1 MDIIQLID
9 SGFKIE
15 NLFNY
20 PVPENSIICL
30 YSKEKDICI
39 TNKDGLISIT
49 RKLLKEDEE
58 TISYENR
65 YKEYSIY
72 IGSYRSDIEK
82 ELKKLKISILFSDL
96 LVLSLSGI
104 LGYLVSGRFLKP
116 IKKRI
121 DKLNQT
127 MQIISHDLRTTLSII
142 DTNIYILKLKGE
154 CQSGKLSN
162 IERSISYMKNLI
174 KNIDYLTEKMPTKR
188 EDVNINRLIREILE
202 KYSSLISQK
211 ELKVNI
217 TENENLILNGDYTD
231 FEVLFTNLIDNAIKY
246 NQIKGSIEIQIEKN
260 KISIKNT
267 GHPIKDKKK
276 IFEKYYREE
285 NFGTIEGI
293 GLGLSIVRNIC
304 KTYNMSITVKTENNY
319 NEFTISKSGGL

>member
-1 MDIIQLID
+1 MID

-30 YSKEKDICI
+30 SSEEKNLCI
-39 TNKDGLISIT
+39 INKGEVISIT
-49 RKLLKEDEE
+49 RQLLKEDKQ
-58 TISYENR
+58 TIFYKNR
-65 YKEYSIY
+65 YKGYSIS
-72 IGSYRSDIEK
+72 IGNYRSDIEK
-82 ELKKLKISILFSDL
+82 ELKKLKMSIIFSDL

-142 DTNIYILKLKGE
+142 DTNIYILKVKSE
-154 CQSGKLSN
+154 CRSDKLSN
-162 IERSISYMKNLI
+162 IERSISYIKNLI
-174 KNIDYLTEKMPTKR
+174 KNIDYLTEKIPTKK
-188 EDVNINRLIREILE
+188 ENVNINRLIREILE
-202 KYSSLISQK
+202 KYSSLISEK

-217 TENENLILNGDYTD
+217 TENENFILNGDYTD

-246 NQIKGSIEIQIEKN
+246 NEIKGSIDIQIEKN

-267 GHPIKDKKK
+267 GRLIKDKKK

-285 NFGTIEGI
+285 NFGTVEGI
-293 GLGLSIVRNIC
+293 GLGLSIVKNIC
-304 KTYNMSITVKTENNY
+304 KTYNISITVKTENNY
-319 NEFTISKSGGL
+319 NEFIISKSGGL